1 MTNESLNRALET
13 NSYTT
18 SGTGASLINPDV
30 WVRKIEEFAK
40 AKTVMEPLGRKYVE
54 LVGQAGDSLKISYN
68 DEIAAGDLTENVSMV
83 PESFGYTQITFS
95 PSEVGVAVA
104 LTRKQRIR
112 PINDIMSEKTMDMGY
127 ALAKKLDQDIF
138 AALDAG
144 VTGETISN
152 GVAVGAITSADTI
165 STEDIAEAIGAIR
178 AADYSAKYI
187 VIHPF
192 QEKALMKLDQFI
204 DASIYGGREVV
215 MNGEI
220 GKYLGLRVLVTT
232 LVPTNATTA
241 TAKNAYV
248 LDQDAFG
255 VAWKMMTTFNSDYKV
270 LDREFILAAVNEYD
284 VQVLRDAKAHRIISY
299 AQ

>member
-1 MTNESLNRALET
+1 MTNQSLNRALET

-18 SGTGASLINPDV
+18 TGTGASLINPDV
-30 WVRKIEEFAK
+30 WVRKIEEFAH
-40 AKTVMEPLGRKYVE
+40 AKTVMEPLGRRYTE
-54 LVGQAGDSLKISYN
+54 LVGQAGDSLKVSFN
-68 DEIAAGDLTENVSMV
+68 DEIAAGDLTEATSIV
-83 PESFGYTQITFS
+83 PESFGYTQVTFA
-95 PSEVGVAVA
+95 PSEVGLAVA

-112 PINDIMSEKTMDMGY
+112 PINDIMGEKTADMGY
-127 ALAKKLDQDIF
+127 ALAKKLDLDIF
-138 AALDAG
+138 AELDAS
-144 VTGETISN
+144 VTNEVVAN
-152 GVAVGAITSADTI
+152 GVAVAAIVAADTI
-165 STEDIAEAIGAIR
+165 GTEELADAIALIR
-178 AADYSAKYI
+178 SADYSARYI
-187 VIHPF
+187 VIHPN
-192 QEKALMKLDQFI
+192 QEKSLMKLDQFI

-255 VAWKMMTTFNSDYKV
+255 IAWKMMTTFNSDYKV
-270 LDREFILAAVNEYD
+270 LEREFILAAVREYD
-284 VQVLRDAKAHRIISY
+284 VKMLRIAKAVRIVSY